1 VPHLVLEGVDFR
13 YEDMEMSF
21 SLRVESG
28 ECLAILGPSGGGK
41 STLLA
46 LIAGFERPLSGRVL
60 IDGADVTGL
69 PPASRPVS
77 LLFQEHNLFAHL
89 SVFDNVAIGVH
100 PGLRLDEEGRA
111 RVTGA
116 LNAVGLEG
124 LERRLPA
131 ELSGGERQR
140 VALARSLVRERPLL
154 LLDEPFAALGP
165 AQRRDMMTLV
175 DQLRATHR
183 LTVLFV
189 THQPEDAWHW
199 APRTAFVYNGKIIAV
214 DDTRRLFVA
223 RTVPEIDDYLGWMH
237 FGEGTPGR
245 G

>member
-1 VPHLVLEGVDFR
+1 MPQLVLESVEFR
-13 YEDMEMSF
+13 YEDMVMSF
-21 SLRVESG
+21 GLRVESG
-28 ECLAILGPSGGGK
+28 ECLAIVGPSGGGK

-60 IDGADVTGL
+60 IDGADVTFL
-69 PPASRPVS
+69 PPAARPVS

-89 SVFDNVAIGVH
+89 TVFDNVAIGIH
-100 PGLRLDEEGRA
+100 PGLRLDDESRA

-124 LERRLPA
+124 LERRRPA
-131 ELSGGERQR
+131 ELSGGQRQR
-140 VALARSLVRERPLL
+140 VALARSLVRRRPLL

-165 AQRRDMMTLV
+165 AQRREMMTLV
-175 DQLRATHR
+175 DDLRASHR

-199 APRTAFVYNGKIIAV
+199 APRTAFVHEGRIIAV
-214 DDTRRLFVA
+214 DGTRRLFVT
-223 RTVPEIDDYLGWMH
+223 RTVPEIDAYLGWMR
-237 FGEGTPGR
+237 FGEA
-245 G
+245 